1 MAVKSY
7 ILTKDFKSPY
17 VTSTGLPH
25 NPQAIRF
32 KQFKKGEVIHGEMK
46 HANNQ
51 PAFVLVNGVCVV
63 PLQVIKEL
71 VTKEVV
77 SHTDGQGKSP
87 KPKVIDNLIPPKKSN
102 KKLSTK
108 VQYGDALLI
117 GAVIGFAG
125 VIVAEKQGWITEVD
139 KKYRIY
145 GAVGCGLLG
154 MYIVYRQKS
163 QTKKSA
169 GLSKTTKE

>member
-1 MAVKSY
+1 MALKSY

-32 KQFKKGEVIHGEMK
+32 KQFRKGEVVNGEMK
-46 HANNQ
+46 HANNK

-77 SHTDGQGKSP
+77 SHADGQGKQKGPIKDIINKNVGSAKKNSNP
-87 KPKVIDNLIPPKKSN
+87 KIA
-102 KKLSTK
+102 
-108 VQYGDALLI
+108 YADALLI
-117 GAVIGFAG
+117 GAVVGFGG
-125 VIVAEKQGWITEVD
+125 VILAEKQGWITEQD
-139 KKYRIY
+139 NKYRLY
-145 GAVGCGLLG
+145 GAVGVSALA
-154 MYIVYRQKS
+154 MYFVYRQKT
-163 QTKKSA
+163 QKKVKTSS
-169 GLSKTTKE
+169 SKTLKE

>member
-1 MAVKSY
+1 MALKSY

-32 KQFKKGEVIHGEMK
+32 KQFAKGDVINGEMK
-46 HANNQ
+46 HANNK

-77 SHTDGQGKSP
+77 SHADGEGKITGAPVKNAINKNLGSS
-87 KPKVIDNLIPPKKSN
+87 KQNSNPKVA
-102 KKLSTK
+102 
-108 VQYGDALLI
+108 YADALLI
-117 GAVIGFAG
+117 GAIVGFG
-125 VIVAEKQGWITEVD
+125 GIVLAEKQGWITESD
-139 KKYRIY
+139 NKYRLY
-145 GAVGCGLLG
+145 GAVGVAALG
-154 MYIVYRQKS
+154 MYFVYRQKT
-163 QTKKSA
+163 QKKNP
-169 GLSKTTKE
+169 KTNTLKE